1 MKTENKLLIDRL
13 VCGLAKMRKVDQAL
27 AIDFLLDEYNQNR
40 IGMKSS
46 FAKNKAIQ
54 AVLPFVEGNFDDG
67 DLI

>member
-13 VCGLAKMRKVDQAL
+13 VCGLARMGKVDQAV
-27 AIDFLLDEYNQNR
+27 AIDFLLDEYNQHR
-40 IGMKSS
+40 IGMKAA

-54 AVLPFVEGNFDDG
+54 AVLPFVEGNFDEG

>member
-13 VCGLAKMRKVDQAL
+13 VCGLSKIRKVDQAL
-27 AIDFLLDEYNQNR
+27 AIDFLLDEYNQHR
-40 IGMKSS
+40 TGMKSS

-54 AVLPFVEGNFDDG
+54 AVLPFVEGDYDDG